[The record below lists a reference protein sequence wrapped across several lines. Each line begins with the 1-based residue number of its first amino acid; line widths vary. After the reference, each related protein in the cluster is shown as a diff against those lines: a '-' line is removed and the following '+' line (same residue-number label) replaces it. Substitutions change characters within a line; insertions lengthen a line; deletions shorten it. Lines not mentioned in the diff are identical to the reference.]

1 LDEQGEAFDA
11 DVNLNDLKTK
21 KLGAEPDVRGLFE
34 FTMPLSG
41 AVIKFKLLT
50 CGDVDAVEQLVS
62 RDTDNDSLVD
72 NTAIYSLKE
81 LLKWRY

>member
-1 LDEQGEAFDA
+1 
-11 DVNLNDLKTK
+11 
-21 KLGAEPDVRGLFE
+21 
-34 FTMPLSG
+34 MPLSG

-81 LLKWRY
+81 LLKRY